1 MPRLN
6 LIEAALL
13 AAFLVA
19 ASAAP
24 RAGPAPARAEGAA
37 AISDADVEYFY
48 KNPSP
53 DRVAQIIGYF
63 AATLQPDRPA
73 GQPPVI
79 GFLAA
84 VFQKYPNDLDRM
96 IPADLPLPMLAIVGV
111 SLRIAGRD
119 AQAAAVAG
127 RLEARGAAAPDYS
140 HLPAGLDAMPLAG
153 PTEFDM
159 LWGASFATGDP
170 RYCSRILERFA
181 GVANRDGNAQDML
194 TIVRGMNAPA
204 DLRWVTDKHG
214 PDKARE
220 LINVSSALWSLDSN
234 ARQHDFVRKVV
245 GDYVDAHPAEPASK
259 ALAALAQDYGRYDLK
274 RLLSLAEGPPGK
286 SSVNI
291 DIAYLSRILDDLGR
305 HAGTYPPNFQ
315 SAEDRQRAQRD
326 VSALSKAFEPIYA
339 NIAGNPQLLL
349 RLALLHVFAHN
360 LDVVGSAEKAVAEF
374 DALLKLTP
382 DDPLANYRYGIFL
395 ATTTRG
401 GAAIPYLEKAKSLGV
416 ANADYWLGM
425 SYQLAG
431 DKAKAILNLES
442 YTRRVPGDQ
451 DARKVLDAVRNGK
464 VDVKE
469 LPPAR

>member
-6 LIEAALL
+6 IFRAALL
-13 AAFLVA
+13 SAFLVA
-19 ASAAP
+19 AFPAP
-24 RAGPAPARAEGAA
+24 RGGLVSAARAEGAA
-37 AISDADVEYFY
+37 PLSDADVEYFY

-63 AATLQPDRPA
+63 AATLQPGPA

-84 VFQKYPNDLDRM
+84 VFQKYPDDLDRM

-111 SLRIAGRD
+111 SLRIAGQD
-119 AQAAAVAG
+119 AKADAVAA

-140 HLPAGLDAMPLAG
+140 HLPPGLDVMPLTG

-170 RYCSRILERFA
+170 RYCSRILQRFA

-194 TIVRGMNAPA
+194 TIVRSMNAPA
-204 DLRWVTDKHG
+204 DLRWVTEKRG
-214 PDKARE
+214 SESARE
-220 LINVSSALWSLDSN
+220 LVNVSSALWSLDSN

-245 GDYVDAHPAEPASK
+245 GGYVDAHPEEPASRV
-259 ALAALAQDYGRYDLK
+259 LAALAQDYGRYDL
-274 RLLSLAEGPPGK
+274 RRVFSLAQGPAGK

-305 HAGTYPPNFQ
+305 HAGTYPPNFA
-315 SAEDRQRAQRD
+315 STEDRQRAERD
-326 VSALSKAFEPIYA
+326 VSAVSKAFEPIYS

-349 RLALLHVFAHN
+349 RLALLHAFAHN
-360 LDVVGSAEKAVAEF
+360 LDVAGSAEKAAAEF
-374 DALLKLTP
+374 DALLKLAP
-382 DDPLANYRYGIFL
+382 DDALANYRYGIFL

-401 GAAIPYLEKAKSLGV
+401 GSAIPYLEKAKSLGI

-431 DKAKAILNLES
+431 DKAKAVLNLES

-464 VDVKE
+464 VDVQE
-469 LPPAR
+469 MQPAR